1 VDVPVTDGS
10 GLRTSRREELAARRA
25 ELRERARRRRRR
37 GLFTLLAIL
46 VLLGAV
52 FGGGAYFLGS
62 YFFTDDFDGP
72 GEGDAVVRVLDG
84 DSTRQIATMLARRG
98 VVASPEAFTEA
109 AAANDAIRS
118 VQPGYYQVK
127 LKMSGVE
134 AVDTILDPGSR
145 VGRMEV
151 RGGVQLDDTRSPD
164 GTVTPGV
171 LSLISS
177 ATCAQLDGARTC
189 VSVDDL
195 RNTMAT
201 ADPASLGVPPW
212 AVEDVTRAEP
222 GRRFEGLV
230 VPGLYDV
237 APGTPA
243 VDVWKSVLGVSVAR
257 LATNGLGGD
266 ENRNG
271 LSSYQLLVLSSLA
284 EKEGITADMP
294 KVSRAIVNRLAGD
307 RRLELDSTVNY
318 PLDLQALRTTA
329 EARGTRGPYNSY
341 QNTGLP
347 PTPIAAPGKAAIA
360 AALDPEPGPWEY
372 FVRCQTDGTSCFA
385 ATLPE
390 HQDNVRKAIA
400 NGAF

>member
-1 VDVPVTDGS
+1 
-10 GLRTSRREELAARRA
+10 
-25 ELRERARRRRRR
+25 
-37 GLFTLLAIL
+37 
-46 VLLGAV
+46 
-52 FGGGAYFLGS
+52 
-62 YFFTDDFDGP
+62 
-72 GEGDAVVRVLDG
+72 
-84 DSTRQIATMLARRG
+84 
-98 VVASPEAFTEA
+98 
-109 AAANDAIRS
+109 
-118 VQPGYYQVK
+118 
-127 LKMSGVE
+127 
-134 AVDTILDPGSR
+134 
-145 VGRMEV
+145 
-151 RGGVQLDDTRSPD
+151 
-164 GTVTPGV
+164 
-171 LSLISS
+171 
-177 ATCAQLDGARTC
+177 
-189 VSVDDL
+189 
-195 RNTMAT
+195 
-201 ADPASLGVPPW
+201 
-212 AVEDVTRAEP
+212 
-222 GRRFEGLV
+222 
-230 VPGLYDV
+230 
-237 APGTPA
+237 